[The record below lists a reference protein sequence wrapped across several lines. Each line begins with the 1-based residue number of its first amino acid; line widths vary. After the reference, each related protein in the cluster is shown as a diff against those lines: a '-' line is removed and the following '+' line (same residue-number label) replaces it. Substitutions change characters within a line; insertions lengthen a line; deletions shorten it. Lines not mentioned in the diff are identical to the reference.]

1 MITRESWL
9 RQAVTLIND
18 RFFNGEVDIEAHPYQ
33 IACGWTKRSTA
44 LGETINPKPDAP
56 AEYLFPTTIHI
67 RISIDDPIDILGTL
81 VHEFIHA
88 FYNIHGHGKDFA
100 KIAKRIGF
108 NKPYTKY
115 YPSEEL
121 VLKLKEVYNEM
132 VIHYGEWPGLPI
144 KPVPEEAKE
153 KKKNTYILF
162 CPECGYEVR
171 ITRKT
176 FEKHNQGL
184 PTCVCGAKMARDCED
199 E

>member
-1 MITRESWL
+1 MITRETWL
-9 RQAVTLIND
+9 REAVALIND
-18 RFFNGEVDIEAHPYQ
+18 RLFNGEVDIASHPYQ

-44 LGETINPKPDAP
+44 IGETITPKPDAP

-67 RISIDDPIDILGTL
+67 RVSIEDPVEILGVL

-88 FYNIHGHGKDFA
+88 FYNIHGHGKDFG
-100 KIAKRIGF
+100 KHAKRVGF
-108 NKPYTKY
+108 CRPFTKY
-115 YPSEEL
+115 YPSEDM
-121 VLKLKEVYNEM
+121 VLKLKDLYNEM
-132 VIHYGEWPGLPI
+132 IIHFGEWPGKPI
-144 KPVPEEAKE
+144 KITPKEEKE
-153 KKKNTYILF
+153 KQKNTYVLF

-171 ITRKT
+171 VSRKI